1 MMSVFGQGL
10 RLAGIG
16 TVLGL
21 LGAFGIARLLAS
33 TMGLQPDLTTF
44 VAVPAILLS
53 IALLAC
59 YVPAHRATRVD
70 PWETLRHE

>member
-1 MMSVFGQGL
+1 MMTVLGQGL
-10 RLAGIG
+10 RLAGVG

-21 LGAFGIARLLAS
+21 LGAFGVTRLLAS
-33 TMGLQPDLTTF
+33 TMGIQPDLTTF

-59 YVPAHRATRVD
+59 YVPARRATRVD